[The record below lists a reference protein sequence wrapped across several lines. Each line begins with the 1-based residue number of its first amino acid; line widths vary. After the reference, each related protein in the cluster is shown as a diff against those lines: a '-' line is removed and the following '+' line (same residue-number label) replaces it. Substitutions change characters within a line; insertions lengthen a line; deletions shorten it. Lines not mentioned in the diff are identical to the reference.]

1 MDAIVQADG
10 VKKAFHCRDGNP
22 ERNEKQVLRGVNL
35 SVYPGE
41 YISIMGR
48 SGSGKS
54 TLLNI
59 LGLLIPPSEGT
70 LFFEGK
76 KVEDLWK
83 DELANIRRRRVGFIF
98 QNFELIESISAL
110 NNIMIAGFLEK
121 KSKEEVYERTVELT
135 QSLDLSQDLLK
146 KYPSELSGGEKQ
158 RVAIV
163 RALIN
168 NPDLILA
175 DEPTSALDAENR
187 DHLLTLL
194 QKTYYS
200 AGILFVSHD
209 VFALK
214 MLCKDTAILEQGT
227 IIERQNTEALF
238 TYPQQEWTQA
248 FVRAAET
255 RKGEDWSWKAL

>member
-1 MDAIVQADG
+1 MDAIVQAEG

-70 LFFEGK
+70 FLFEVK
-76 KVEDLWK
+76 NVEDLWK
-83 DELANIRRRRVGFIF
+83 DELADIRRRRIGFIF

-175 DEPTSALDAENR
+175 DVN
-187 DHLLTLL
+187 
-194 QKTYYS
+194 
-200 AGILFVSHD
+200 
-209 VFALK
+209 
-214 MLCKDTAILEQGT
+214 
-227 IIERQNTEALF
+227 
-238 TYPQQEWTQA
+238 
-248 FVRAAET
+248 
-255 RKGEDWSWKAL
+255 

>member
-59 LGLLIPPSEGT
+59 LGLLIPRSEGT
-70 LFFEGK
+70 LLNK
-76 KVEDLWK
+76 RKNVEDLWK
-83 DELANIRRRRVGFIF
+83 DELADIRRRRVGFIF

-168 NPDLILA
+168 NPDLILEPTGNLDGESEA
-175 DEPTSALDAENR
+175 LVASLLDRINKELNKSIVLVTHNPRLAARSQVFYHLSDKGVLDEPLRNNGSRNEFY
-187 DHLLTLL
+187 HE
-194 QKTYYS
+194 
-200 AGILFVSHD
+200 I
-209 VFALK
+209 
-214 MLCKDTAILEQGT
+214 
-227 IIERQNTEALF
+227 
-238 TYPQQEWTQA
+238 
-248 FVRAAET
+248 VR
-255 RKGEDWSWKAL
+255 RM

>member
-1 MDAIVQADG
+1 MLE
-10 VKKAFHCRDGNP
+10 VKHLTVCSKEGKPLVRD
-22 ERNEKQVLRGVNL
+22 VSFTLI
-35 SVYPGE
+35 PGE
-41 YISIMGR
+41 PLGLTGA
-48 SGSGKS
+48 SGSGK
-54 TLLNI
+54 TTIIKAIMGILPYGCDVKAGEILLDGQS
-59 LGLLIPPSEGT
+59 LEGLPARKRREYCGT
-70 LFFEGK
+70 VL
-76 KVEDLWK
+76 
-83 DELANIRRRRVGFIF
+83 GFIPQSPMTAF
-98 QNFELIESISAL
+98 DPHMRIGAQMVQTFHLRLNLSKDKAL
-110 NNIMIAGFLEK
+110 ALAREQLLAVNLED
-121 KSKEEVYERTVELT
+121 VERILNAFP
-135 QSLDLSQDLLK
+135 SQ
-146 KYPSELSGGEKQ
+146 LSGGMLQ
-158 RVAIV
+158 RVSMACLGGLAP
-163 RALIN
+163 RY
-168 NPDLILA
+168 ILA